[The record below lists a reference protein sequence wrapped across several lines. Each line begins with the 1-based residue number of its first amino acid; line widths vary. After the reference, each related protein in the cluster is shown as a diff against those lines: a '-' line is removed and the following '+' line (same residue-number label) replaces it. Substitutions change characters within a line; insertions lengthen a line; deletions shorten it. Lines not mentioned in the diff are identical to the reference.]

1 MKLFGLTPEQVQQRT
16 NPSNLAPIKPM
27 ALSMLFGALSLGIV
41 STLAYSLWAFRLV
54 RGEALLFSAIAVVYL
69 GLSGL
74 ALGRLSIIPG
84 SLSRFMGLFAFSFLL
99 YAIAWCA
106 FWFGLGGQYHADL
119 FGSAAGLLLMA
130 LIFHK
135 AFGANAGLIAS
146 FSILFAFH
154 TLGYYAGEI
163 CYAEVGRRAGRL
175 LWGACHGFGFG
186 AGLGALIHICQ
197 SQLLDKIL
205 KTNTEN

>member
-16 NPSNLAPIKPM
+16 NPSNLAPIKTM
-27 ALSMLFGALSLGIV
+27 GASMLFGASSFGIV

-54 RGEALLFSAIAVVYL
+54 RGEAILFSAIAVVYL

-84 SLSRFMGLFAFSFLL
+84 SLLRFMGLFALSFLL
-99 YAIAWCA
+99 YAIVWCV
-106 FWFGLGGQYHADL
+106 FWFGLGGQHHADL
-119 FGSAAGLLLMA
+119 FGSAVGLLLMA

-135 AFGANAGLIAS
+135 AFGANAGLVAS

-163 CYAEVGRRAGRL
+163 CSAEVGRRAGRL
-175 LWGACHGFGFG
+175 LWGACHGLGFG
-186 AGLGALIHICQ
+186 AGLGALIHLCQ
-197 SQLLDKIL
+197 LQLL
-205 KTNTEN
+205 TNIRKANTGN